1 MRIALI
7 GAHGNIATLAGPL
20 LQQAGHRVSGIV
32 RNPDHEA
39 DVREAGMEPV
49 VADVEQLDVS
59 GLTRLLAGHDLVI
72 WSAGAGGGDPQ
83 RTLSVDRDA
92 AVRSIDAAQAA
103 GVGRYVMVSYA
114 GSRPDHGVPQDNP
127 FATYAE
133 AKATADMHLRD
144 SDLGWTILGPSGL
157 TDDPGTGA
165 VELVTADGT
174 GHPADGFEGGQVPR
188 ADVAAVLAA
197 VVGRPDLVG
206 TTLVFNGGTVPVE
219 EALDAVAG
227 GIAGRPADA

>member
-7 GAHGNIATLAGPL
+7 GAHGNIALLAGPL
-20 LQQAGHRVSGIV
+20 LQQAGHDVSGVV

-49 VADVEQLDVS
+49 VADVETLDVS
-59 GLTRLLAGHDLVI
+59 GLTQLLDGHDLVI
-72 WSAGAGGGDPQ
+72 WSAGAGGGSPE

-92 AVRSIDAAQAA
+92 AIRSMDAAQAA
-103 GVGRYVMVSYA
+103 GVDRYVMVSYA

-127 FATYAE
+127 FATYAD
-133 AKATADMHLRD
+133 AKSAADMHLRG

-165 VELVTADGT
+165 VELVTADGS
-174 GHPADGFEGGQVPR
+174 GRPADGFEGAQVPR

-197 VVGRPDLVG
+197 AVERPALAG
-206 TTLVFNGGTVPVE
+206 TTLVFNGGDVPVDQ
-219 EALDAVAG
+219 ALDAVAG
-227 GIAGRPADA
+227 GTTPA